1 MPATRERQPGPPPDQ
16 PTAPEAGLLGSLRK
30 LVATLIAIAQTRLAL
45 LANEVQEE
53 GLRVRR
59 LMLMAF
65 AAVFFLA
72 LGVLLGTTYLI
83 LLLWEEH
90 GLAIIGVFALAY
102 IGAGAAFGYHVYR
115 KSLEKSRLFQASLA
129 EFGKDREKLLP

>member
-1 MPATRERQPGPPPDQ
+1 MPATRERQPEAPPDQ
-16 PTAPEAGLLGSLRK
+16 PSAPEAGLLGSLRK

-59 LMLMAF
+59 LMVMAF

-72 LGVLLGTTYLI
+72 LGVLLGTTFLI

-102 IGAGAAFGYHVYR
+102 LCAGTAFGFHVYR
-115 KSLEKSRLFQASLA
+115 KSLEKTRLFQASLT